1 MSLISLEESV
11 GSAGCPLIPR
21 VNGKAA
27 VLECQFT
34 QTKQTEKHKAT
45 ADHNIIAPF
54 CDFWCPVIPG
64 LIGSRWHV
72 SS

>member
-27 VLECQFT
+27 VLECQSPKQNKLKNIKLLLTITLLSLSEILGT
-34 QTKQTEKHKAT
+34 Q
-45 ADHNIIAPF
+45 
-54 CDFWCPVIPG
+54 
-64 LIGSRWHV
+64 
-72 SS
+72 